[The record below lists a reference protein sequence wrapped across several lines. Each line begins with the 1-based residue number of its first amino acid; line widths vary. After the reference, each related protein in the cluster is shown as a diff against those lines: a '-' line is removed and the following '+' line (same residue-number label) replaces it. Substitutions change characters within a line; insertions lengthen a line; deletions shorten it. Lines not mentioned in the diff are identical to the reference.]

1 MKSVLEGLVGG
12 VVGTFAMTLAK
23 ERLFPLLDEAEQ
35 YPLPPREITQ
45 DVVERVGA
53 GPPSVTAL
61 TTGTIASHLA
71 FGVAAALLFTALGLH
86 RRRPVAAG
94 AAYGL
99 GVWAISYLGWL
110 PLFGIL
116 IPATHHPRRRNALMI
131 AVHLV
136 WGSATGYAAWTIRRS
151 RSLYG
156 GRGPLPDRH
165 WPQRDE

>member
-1 MKSVLEGLVGG
+1 MKSVLEGVVGG
-12 VVGTFAMTLAK
+12 IVGTFAMTVAK
-23 ERLFPLLDEAEQ
+23 EQLFPLLDEAER

-45 DVVERVGA
+45 DVVERVGDRS
-53 GPPSVTAL
+53 PSAAAA

-94 AAYGL
+94 AVYGL
-99 GVWAISYLGWL
+99 GVWVISYLGWL

-116 IPATHHPRRRNALMI
+116 TPATRHPRRRNALMI

-151 RSLYG
+151 RGLYG
-156 GRGPLPDRH
+156 GPGPLPDRRH
-165 WPQRDE
+165 CA